1 MTLPPDLRSTR
12 FPENGR
18 SLQKT
23 GSSGVFV
30 GRYSIPRISPFR
42 QALFESL
49 RAASVCSA
57 NAFSENL
64 SIVLA
69 SWALRELEFYLPAIK
84 PNCPKDR
91 GCLSYPQKPPK
102 SLKSNAA
109 DKTQQGGQRCPGPQN
124 RPRAYQLI
132 RCSHKA
138 MHPAFK
144 IATAALAL
152 DEKKPARTVRRL
164 GTPGS

>member
-30 GRYSIPRISPFR
+30 GRYPIPRISPFR

-57 NAFSENL
+57 KAFSENL

-69 SWALRELEFYLPAIK
+69 SWALRELEFCLPAHQAK
-84 PNCPKDR
+84 LPQGQGVFELPTETPEEPK
-91 GCLSYPQKPPK
+91 K
-102 SLKSNAA
+102 
-109 DKTQQGGQRCPGPQN
+109 
-124 RPRAYQLI
+124 
-132 RCSHKA
+132 
-138 MHPAFK
+138 
-144 IATAALAL
+144 
-152 DEKKPARTVRRL
+152 
-164 GTPGS
+164 